1 MTNRVTAAAR
11 IPLTAGP
18 FPMGSRYRALVLD
31 LTKRDI
37 FGRYRGASLG
47 ILWSVLSPFLMLAV
61 YTLAFG
67 EILKSRWPGVEGTL
81 DFSVI
86 LFAGLIVHGFFA
98 ECLMRAPSLLVGN
111 VNYVKRIVFPLEVL
125 PWPMMLSALFHLGM
139 NFVVFAVGVLIVRGG
154 LPWTVV
160 FLPVVVAPLAVVA
173 LGVGWFLA
181 ALGVYLRDIGQLV
194 APLSTALLFLS
205 SAIIPVETLPEK
217 YQLVFKL
224 NPLTLIIDQVRA
236 VALEGQL
243 PDVAVLAMYSV
254 GAAFW
259 ALLAYAWFQKV
270 RGGFADVL

>member
-1 MTNRVTAAAR
+1 M
-11 IPLTAGP
+11 LG
-18 FPMGSRYRALVLD
+18 RYRTLVLD
-31 LTKRDI
+31 LAKRDI

-47 ILWSVLSPFLMLAV
+47 ILWSILSPFLMLAV

-86 LFAGLIVHGFFA
+86 LFAGLIIHGFFA

-139 NFVVFAVGVLIVRGG
+139 NFLVFVVGVLLVRGG
-154 LPWTVV
+154 LPWTIV
-160 FLPVVVAPLAVVA
+160 FLPLVILPLAMVA
-173 LGVGWFLA
+173 LGVGWLLA

-217 YQLVFKL
+217 YQVVFKL
-224 NPLTLIIDQVRA
+224 NPLTLIIDQARA
-236 VALEGQL
+236 VALQGQL
-243 PDVAVLAMYSV
+243 PDIGALGLYTTGAMIWCMV
-254 GAAFW
+254 T
-259 ALLAYAWFQKV
+259 YACFQKV